1 MAHLRCLL
9 LPRRALPTAV
19 GTLLSI
25 GLVGCLSSGVRSTG
39 AVLPQTAS
47 EFGGNSIRISVSHSC
62 SGTRCE
68 KFSVDFENLNPEPM
82 EIDVSKSELMR
93 AGVKVPLVVKSEP
106 TKTVLVIPPKSSLSE
121 TFLPV
126 DKATRQPLS
135 YVMPES
141 VWCSL
146 KVDSECKN
154 PAEGEAKCSGLAKY
168 YHRSYV
174 STQAWITPS
183 FMVNS
188 KEWVRPEAYYP
199 NAPDFI
205 PKEPAVALVEES
217 DAPGWYFGGGSS
229 VFYKVECDAKCR
241 CREVSKPRSIQTDD
255 RFLPVTK

>member
-1 MAHLRCLL
+1 MAVVQCASFSRRTFSASLFV
-9 LPRRALPTAV
+9 LPV
-19 GTLLSI
+19 C
-25 GLVGCLSSGVRSTG
+25 GLVGCLSSEVRSTG

-47 EFGGNSIRISVSHSC
+47 EFGGNSIRISVSHDC
-62 SGTRCE
+62 LGDRCDE
-68 KFSVDFENLNPEPM
+68 MSVDFENLNPEPM

-93 AGVKVPLVVKSEP
+93 AGVRVPLVVKSEP
-106 TKTVLVIPPKSSLSE
+106 KKTLLLIPPRGSISE

-126 DKATRQPLS
+126 DKTSRQPLT
-135 YVMPES
+135 YVMPDS

-146 KVDSECKN
+146 KVNSSCKK

-205 PKEPAVALVEES
+205 PKEPSVTLVDDS
-217 DAPGWYFGGGSS
+217 DAPNWYFGGGST
-229 VFYKVECDAKCR
+229 VFYKVECDAQCR

-255 RFLPVTK
+255 RFLPVPK